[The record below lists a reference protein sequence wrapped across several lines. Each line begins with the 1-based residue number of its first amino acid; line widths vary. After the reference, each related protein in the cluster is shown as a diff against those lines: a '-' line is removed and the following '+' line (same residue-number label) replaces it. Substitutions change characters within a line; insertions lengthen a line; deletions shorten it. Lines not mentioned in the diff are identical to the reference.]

1 MKLLIFQK
9 IIKIM
14 VSLQALKQRF
24 EIIGNSI
31 GLNRALEK
39 AMQVAEQ
46 DSYVKLWLDSLCFG
60 SLWLRHRLDT
70 SGLDAAW
77 TRMAWTPMA
86 WTSIDVCWPLLDI
99 VFGPHT
105 GITQVLYVS

>member
-1 MKLLIFQK
+1 
-9 IIKIM
+9 M
-14 VSLQALKQRF
+14 VCLCVRLVCVCAYCSEEWNF
-24 EIIGNSI
+24 G
-31 GLNRALEK
+31 EK

-46 DSYVKLWLDSLCFG
+46 DSYVKLWLDSICFG

-86 WTSIDVCWPLLDI
+86 RTRIDVYWPLLDI